1 MNYFE
6 ICYKNVIKKE
16 GGYVNDPDDAGGM
29 TYKGISRKHNPKFG
43 GWAVVDNYLKVFG
56 SPNSQFKFAL
66 DRNEVLQNLVKKYYK
81 TNYWDVLNLDKCKSF
96 KVCNQLFDM
105 CVNAGKSR
113 AIKLAQSVLGMEQ
126 TGVATE
132 EFYTKLFAIK
142 N

>member
-6 ICYKNVIKKE
+6 ICYKSVIKKE

-43 GWAVVDNYLKVFG
+43 GWAVVDNYLKTFG
-56 SPNSQFKFAL
+56 SPTAQFKAAL

-81 TNYWDVLNLDKCKSF
+81 ANYWDVLRLDECKSF
-96 KVCNQLFDM
+96 KVCNQMFDM

-113 AIKLAQSVLGMEQ
+113 AIKLAQSVLGMKE
-126 TGVATE
+126 TGIATE
-132 EFYTKLFAIK
+132 EFYKKLFAIK